1 MITIYAFVC
10 VCVNL
15 CLYVGMSVDAVIEAG
30 KRSPAPEATS
40 RWNNSSGLINAYPLR
55 ISVCGGEASAC
66 SGYHNPLGQVFW
78 LDEYLHLRITV
89 YVYICT

>member
-10 VCVNL
+10 VCVSL
-15 CLYVGMSVDAVIEAG
+15 CLYVGVSVDAVIEAG
-30 KRSPAPEATS
+30 KRAPAPDATS
-40 RWNNSSGLINAYPLR
+40 RWNNSSGLINASLLR

-66 SGYHNPLGQVFW
+66 SGYHNPLGQVLR
-78 LDEYLHLRITV
+78 LDECLHLRIRV